1 VFDFSGLN
9 DMPDRI
15 STQRAKPVSRRLMW
29 CLPIALAALGFAAP
43 VLAQSD
49 YPARPITLV
58 IPFPPAGSTD
68 VLGRLLAQSLGKALQ
83 QTVVVENVG
92 GAGGTIGAGRV
103 ARALPDGHTLLFHN
117 MAHASAPARLRSTPS
132 CPTTRW
138 PTSSRW
144 ASSLRCR

>member
-1 VFDFSGLN
+1 
-9 DMPDRI
+9 MPDRI
-15 STQRAKPVSRRLMW
+15 STQCAKRLSRRLML
-29 CLPIALAALGFAAP
+29 CSPFALAALGFPAP
-43 VLAQSD
+43 AFAQSD

-103 ARALPDGHTLLFHN
+103 ARA
-117 MAHASAPARLRSTPS
+117 A
-132 CPTTRW
+132 
-138 PTSSRW
+138 
-144 ASSLRCR
+144 